1 MSYSGKIFSIL
12 FIVCMLL
19 TAVAK
24 GQITAPGADAS
35 DKTSYPAFPETDDI
49 FIFCVA
55 DSLAS
60 VGNLTATTSFGGTKT
75 FNWEKYN
82 NLTASFEFYFSESVE
97 GTTSAISGLTD
108 GGYRVTISQ
117 GANNEVYRA
126 WVFNNWTIAEG
137 NISNSNCESFKLT
150 GSFKTAVLN
159 YYDLSNNTELEVFK
173 DVKVQWKEGEVIV
186 SSILSPQIYNPP
198 TKDTDYTLR
207 VYDKFECEGT
217 GSVFYESIVTKA
229 VFTVE
234 PQNGGAPLTVN
245 FNNQSENG
253 DSGQYEWFLFKDLDQ
268 IKEESE
274 GSEQPID
281 SIMIIGYDDNPQ
293 YTYENSG
300 RYDVKLVSK
309 KITEFNTC
317 VDTVYLEG
325 YIVVDTSFI
334 AAPNVFTPNGDGT
347 NDEFVVQFWSM
358 QSIKISIFNR
368 WGKRIHFWE
377 SDNVGD
383 FETTWEETV
392 WDGRLMGGRYA
403 SPGVYYYTVVGD
415 GRDGERRKA
424 HGFFHLFRGKD
435 D

>member
-1 MSYSGKIFSIL
+1 MSYKGKIISIL
-12 FIVCMLL
+12 FAVCVLL
-19 TAVAK
+19 SAAAE
-24 GQITAPGADAS
+24 GQVTAPGADAS
-35 DKTSYPAFPETDDI
+35 DKTTYPVFPENDDI

-55 DSLAS
+55 DSLSA
-60 VGNLTATTSFGGTKT
+60 VGNLRATTALDGTKT

-82 NLTASFEFYFSESVE
+82 NQTTSFEFYFSESVD
-97 GTTSAISGLTD
+97 GTSSEITGLSD
-108 GGYRVTISQ
+108 GGYRVTITQ
-117 GANNEVYRA
+117 GSTTEVYRA
-126 WVFNNWTIAEG
+126 WVYNNWTTAEG
-137 NISNSNCESFKLT
+137 NISDSNCESFKLN
-150 GSFKTAVLN
+150 GSFETAVLN
-159 YYDLSNNTELEVFK
+159 YYDLSDNTELEVFK
-173 DVKVQWKEGEVIV
+173 DVQVQWKEGDVIV
-186 SSILSPQIYNPP
+186 SSNISPQIYNPP
-198 TKDTDYTLR
+198 TTDTEYTLR
-207 VYDKFECEGT
+207 VYDRFECEGT
-217 GSVFYESIVTKA
+217 GNVFYESIVTRA
-229 VFTVE
+229 AFTVE

-253 DSGQYEWFLFKDLDQ
+253 DPGQYEWFLFKDLDQ

-281 SIMIIGYDDNPQ
+281 SIMIIAFDDNPQ

-309 KITEFNTC
+309 KISEFNTC
-317 VDTVYLEG
+317 VDTVYLDG
-325 YIVVDTSFI
+325 YIVADTSFI

-358 QSIKISIFNR
+358 QSIKISIYNR

-383 FETTWEETV
+383 FGSTWEETV

-415 GRDGERRKA
+415 GRDGKRRKA
-424 HGFFHLFRGKD
+424 NGFFHLFRGKD